1 MHMHHHH
8 RDANEIAPGLRAFGQ
23 GIYGLD
29 SRYTRH
35 EFDAIHLIVEKGRV
49 AVIDTGTQYSVP
61 YVLDALKALR
71 LGPEAVDF
79 IVLTHVHLDH
89 AGGAGALLQQCPHAK
104 VTIHPRGAR
113 HMIDPSKLWEAV
125 CQVYSPEVA
134 QRDYG
139 GLTPIDPSRII
150 ETPEGAEISLAGRR
164 IVFWD
169 APGHAKHHVFIVDTQ
184 SQSVFTGDTFGI
196 SYRDLDTAQGPY
208 IFVSCTPSQFD
219 PQAMKAS
226 ITRVMQSSP
235 RAVYLTH
242 YAELRT
248 VQEAGQ
254 FLLGQVDRYVEIA
267 HRHADKGL
275 QRARAIEADLQTLL
289 FAEARA
295 QGVTLSDAELRRL
308 LDVDLRLNADGLV
321 CYLDGLKA

>member
-1 MHMHHHH
+1 MQMHHHH
-8 RDANEIAPGLRAFGQ
+8 RQAEEIGVGLRAFGH

-29 SRYTRH
+29 SRYTRG

-61 YVLDALKALR
+61 YVLEALQTLG

-89 AGGAGALLQQCPHAK
+89 AGGAGALLAQCPQAK
-104 VTIHPRGAR
+104 VTVHPRGAR

-139 GLTPIDPSRII
+139 GLTPIDPTRII
-150 ETPEGAEISLAGRR
+150 ETPEGSEISLAGRR
-164 IVFWD
+164 IIFWD
-169 APGHAKHHVFIVDTQ
+169 APGHARHHVFIFDTE
-184 SQSVFTGDTFGI
+184 SHSFFTGDTFGI
-196 SYRDLDTAQGPY
+196 SYREFDTAQGPY

-219 PQAMKAS
+219 PEAMRAS
-226 ITRVMQSSP
+226 IRRVMESRP

-248 VQEAGQ
+248 VQEAGR
-254 FLLGQVDRYVEIA
+254 FLLGQIDRYIDIA
-267 HRHADKGL
+267 HRHAERGAE
-275 QRARAIEADLQTLL
+275 RARAIEEDLQSLM
-289 FAEARA
+289 FSEARA
-295 QGVTLSDAELRRL
+295 QGVALPDTELRML
-308 LDVDLRLNADGLV
+308 LDIDLRLNADGLV

>member
-8 RDANEIAPGLRAFGQ
+8 RNAKDITVGLRAFGH

-29 SRYTRH
+29 SRYTRQ
-35 EFDAIHLIVEKGRV
+35 EFDAIHLIVEEGRV
-49 AVIDTGTQYSVP
+49 AIIDTGTQYSVP
-61 YVLDALKALR
+61 YVLEALKALG

-79 IVLTHVHLDH
+79 IILTHVHLDH
-89 AGGAGALLQQCPHAK
+89 AGGAGALLAQCPKAK
-104 VTIHPRGAR
+104 VTVHPRGAR
-113 HMIDPSKLWEAV
+113 HMADPSKLWEAV

-134 QRDYG
+134 RRDYG
-139 GLTPIDPSRII
+139 GLTPIDASRII
-150 ETPEGAEISLAGRR
+150 ETPEGSEISLAGRR

-208 IFVSCTPSQFD
+208 IFASCTPSQFD

-226 ITRVMQSSP
+226 VKRVMQSAP

-254 FLLGQVDRYVEIA
+254 FLLGQIDRYLEIA
-267 HRHADKGL
+267 HRHADKGTH
-275 QRARAIEADLQTLL
+275 RARAIEADLEALL
-289 FAEARA
+289 FAEART
-295 QGVTLSDAELRRL
+295 QGVNLPDAELRRL